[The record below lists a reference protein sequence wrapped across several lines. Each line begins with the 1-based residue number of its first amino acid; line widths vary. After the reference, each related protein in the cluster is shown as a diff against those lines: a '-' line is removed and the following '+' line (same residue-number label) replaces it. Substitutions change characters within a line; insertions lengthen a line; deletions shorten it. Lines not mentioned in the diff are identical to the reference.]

1 MARVPRPVGRGD
13 AVLHMLFLLASLF
26 LLAVAVAALV
36 FFPDLRQHLSQR
48 LGASALQLQRQG
60 TSTGEALRARTGAAG
75 VLLGQ
80 EMGRWGGMA
89 WRRRQLLALSLLALL
104 LLPGAA
110 VWWRLSHRVDSY
122 DHTVAQDVDEHVAM
136 LLQGEQLVPP
146 PPLPPVLFSTP
157 EVNEWH
163 PLAQQAS
170 RQWELLDGDFR
181 QRLLQVFRVMEARY
195 GYTMVLVEGYRSP
208 QRQAQLAALGPTV
221 TLAVAGASYH
231 QYGLAADCAFMR
243 DGKVAISE
251 RDPWVARG
259 YELYGEV
266 AASLGMTWGGSW
278 RRLRDLG
285 HVELRRPGVLRA
297 VGPGGGNAAEP
308 S

>member
-1 MARVPRPVGRGD
+1 
-13 AVLHMLFLLASLF
+13 MLFLFILLF
-26 LLAVAVAALV
+26 LTVVTVAALV
-36 FFPDLRQHLSQR
+36 FFPDLRHHLS
-48 LGASALQLQRQG
+48 LQLNALGRRLWRQG
-60 TSTGEALRARTGAAG
+60 RSSGSVLRMRTGAAG
-75 VLLGQ
+75 TVVG
-80 EMGRWGGMA
+80 EEIGRWGGLA
-89 WRRRQLLALSLLALL
+89 WRRRRLLLLSMLALL
-104 LLPGAA
+104 LIPGLA

-122 DHTVAQDVDEHVAM
+122 DHTVAQGVDEHVAM

-146 PPLPPVLFSTP
+146 PPLPPALFSTP

-181 QRLLQVFRVMEARY
+181 QRLLQVFRVMEERY
-195 GYTMVLVEGYRSP
+195 GYRMVLVEGYRSP
-208 QRQAQLAALGPTV
+208 ERQAQLAALGPTV
-221 TLAVAGASYH
+221 TLAGAGASYH

-266 AASLGMTWGGSW
+266 AASLGMTWGGGW

-285 HVELRRPGVLRA
+285 HVELRRAGVLRA
-297 VGPGGGNAAEP
+297 AGQGGGNTAEP

>member
-1 MARVPRPVGRGD
+1 MARRILASSFYGPPHLLGDPLCTQVKAEWPASPAPSAGD

-146 PPLPPVLFSTP
+146 PPLPPVLFRRRRST
-157 EVNEWH
+157 NGIRW
-163 PLAQQAS
+163 LS
-170 RQWELLDGDFR
+170 RR
-181 QRLLQVFRVMEARY
+181 
-195 GYTMVLVEGYRSP
+195 
-208 QRQAQLAALGPTV
+208 
-221 TLAVAGASYH
+221 AGNGSCWTATS
-231 QYGLAADCAFMR
+231 D
-243 DGKVAISE
+243 
-251 RDPWVARG
+251 RG
-259 YELYGEV
+259 CSRCFG
-266 AASLGMTWGGSW
+266 
-278 RRLRDLG
+278 
-285 HVELRRPGVLRA
+285 
-297 VGPGGGNAAEP
+297 
-308 S
+308 

>member
-1 MARVPRPVGRGD
+1 M
-13 AVLHMLFLLASLF
+13 LFILTLLFLLVVF
-26 LLAVAVAALV
+26 VAALA
-36 FFPDLRQHLSQR
+36 FFPDLRQHLSVR
-48 LGASALQLQRQG
+48 AGAAVRQLQQEG
-60 TSTGEALRARTGAAG
+60 KATGESLRARTGAAG
-75 VLLGQ
+75 AVLGD
-80 EMGRWGGMA
+80 EVGRWGGMA
-89 WRRRQLLALSLLALL
+89 WRRRQLLLLSALVLL
-104 LLPGAA
+104 LVPGGAI
-110 VWWRLSHRVDSY
+110 WWRLSHRVDSY

-146 PPLPPVLFSTP
+146 PPLPPILFSTP

-181 QRLLQVFRVMEARY
+181 QRLLQVFRVMEERY
-195 GYTMVLVEGYRSP
+195 GYRMVLVEGYRSP
-208 QRQAQLAALGPTV
+208 ERQAQLAALGPTV

-297 VGPGGGNAAEP
+297 AGLGGGNTAEP

>member
-1 MARVPRPVGRGD
+1 MLS
-13 AVLHMLFLLASLF
+13 VLALLFLLATG
-26 LLAVAVAALV
+26 AAALA
-36 FFPDLRQHLSQR
+36 FFPDLRHHLSQR
-48 LGASALQLQRQG
+48 LCAWAQQVRHQG
-60 TSTGEALRARTGAAG
+60 QSSGEALRARTGVAG
-75 VLLGQ
+75 EAVS
-80 EMGRWGGMA
+80 EEIGRWSGMA
-89 WRRRQLLALSLLALL
+89 WRRRQLLMLSMLTLLV
-104 LLPGAA
+104 LPGLA

-170 RQWELLDGDFR
+170 RQWELLDGAFR
-181 QRLLQVFRVMEARY
+181 QRLLQVFRVMEERY
-195 GYTMVLVEGYRSP
+195 GYRMVLVEGYRSP
-208 QRQAQLAALGPTV
+208 ERQAQLAALGPTV

-297 VGPGGGNAAEP
+297 TGQGAGNAVEP

>member
-1 MARVPRPVGRGD
+1 MLYILALLFPL
-13 AVLHMLFLLASLF
+13 AVL
-26 LLAVAVAALV
+26 AAAMA
-36 FFPDLRQHLSQR
+36 FFPELRQHLSLRVGAVAQR
-48 LGASALQLQRQG
+48 LLQRGVSTKASLREG
-60 TSTGEALRARTGAAG
+60 TRVAGA
-75 VLLGQ
+75 LLGD
-80 EMGRWGGMA
+80 EMGRWGSLA
-89 WRRRQLLALSLLALL
+89 WRRRQLLLVSALALL
-104 LLPGAA
+104 LVPGAA
-110 VWWRLSHRVDSY
+110 VWWALSHRVDSY

-146 PPLPPVLFSTP
+146 PPLPPALFSTP

-170 RQWELLDGDFR
+170 RQWELLDDEFR
-181 QRLLQVFRVMEARY
+181 QRLLQVFRVMEERH
-195 GYTMVLVEGYRSP
+195 GYRMVLVEGYRSP
-208 QRQAQLAALGPTV
+208 ERQAQLAALGPTV
-221 TLAVAGASYH
+221 TLVNAGASYH

-266 AASLGMTWGGSW
+266 AASMGMTWGGNW

-297 VGPGGGNAAEP
+297 AGQGGGSAAEP